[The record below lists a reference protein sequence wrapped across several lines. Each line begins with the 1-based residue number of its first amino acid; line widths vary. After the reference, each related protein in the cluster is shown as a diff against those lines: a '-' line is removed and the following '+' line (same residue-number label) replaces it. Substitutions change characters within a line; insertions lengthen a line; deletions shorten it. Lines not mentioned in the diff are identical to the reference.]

1 MSPSFLLVCLHGL
14 LHSTGRVGAVEIAS
28 VEHPKLVRSE
38 ASFVEHSALTH
49 SLTHSLTEKVS
60 TKLLAHLK
68 LKYMG
73 RLESFAEEH
82 VLPEQLAQLEKK
94 YGGLVTGVVRTT
106 RAHAKGGDG
115 YHVHQGGDR
124 FLPDGIAGHHNYGGA
139 YAEYL
144 NKLFDSQTPIQ
155 QVAEVGILKGS
166 GIAMWLEL
174 FLGSK
179 VYGFDLDPSN
189 FEANRGNLKKLG
201 MNDANLK
208 IVTMDQ
214 TLDNSKMLEDQIG
227 GQFSFIVDD
236 GCHTEICARMTI
248 KSFLPRMTDKFVYII
263 EDGAGVHLVDE
274 IKGMASGV
282 KAEQRGDLTMVSRG
296 L

>member
-1 MSPSFLLVCLHGL
+1 MSPSFLLVCLL
-14 LHSTGRVGAVEIAS
+14 SAFSGAAAASVSVEIAS
-28 VEHPKLVRSE
+28 AGRQKIVRSE
-38 ASFVEHSALTH
+38 ASLVKASAR
-49 SLTHSLTEKVS
+49 TEKVS
-60 TKLLAHLK
+60 TKLLEHLR

-73 RLESFAEEH
+73 LLESFAEGD
-82 VLPEQLAQLEKK
+82 VSPEELARLEEK
-94 YGGLVTGVVRTT
+94 YGGFVTGVFRHVQS
-106 RAHAKGGDG
+106 HGEGGDG

-124 FLPDGIAGHHNYGGA
+124 FTHGIAGRHNYGAA
-139 YAEYL
+139 YTEYL

-174 FLGSK
+174 FPGNK
-179 VYGFDLDPSN
+179 VYGFDIDPSN
-189 FEANRGNLKKLG
+189 FEANRGNLKKEG

-208 IVTMDQ
+208 ILMMDQ

-227 GQFSFIVDD
+227 GQFTFVVDD
-236 GCHTEICARMTI
+236 GCHTEFCARMTI

-274 IKGMASGV
+274 IKGMAPGV
-282 KAEQRGDLTMVSRG
+282 NAELRGALTMVSRG